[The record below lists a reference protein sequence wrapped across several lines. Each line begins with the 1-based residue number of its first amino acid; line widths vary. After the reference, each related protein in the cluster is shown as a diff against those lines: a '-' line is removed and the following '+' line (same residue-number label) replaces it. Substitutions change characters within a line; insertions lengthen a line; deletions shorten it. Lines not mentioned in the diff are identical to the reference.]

1 MNSILIAD
9 SGATKADW
17 RVVSADG
24 TVRALTTSG
33 ISPVFLDRD
42 GIAKVLREELLP
54 ALEDVQIQKVFFYA
68 AGIVSDEVSGKVCD
82 ALAQVF
88 PDAACEAAS
97 DLLAAARALCGDK
110 PGIACILGTGSNS
123 CFYDGEKIVSNVR
136 AGGFILGDEASG
148 AWFGK
153 QLLADFV
160 KGLLP
165 QNLTDEL
172 VRRFGIDYPTIVQK
186 VYREELPSRYLASFA
201 PFIQEHGNHPYIKN
215 LLRNGFEAF
224 LLRNVA
230 QYDYRRYPVHFTG
243 SVAWH
248 FRELLSRCLTAAGMR
263 QGTIIQRPIESLT
276 EYHRHE
282 QLSL

>member
-1 MNSILIAD
+1 MASILIAD

-17 RVVSADG
+17 RLVNPDG
-24 TVRALTTSG
+24 TVSSLATSG
-33 ISPVFLDRD
+33 ISPVFLDEAGITAILRD
-42 GIAKVLREELLP
+42 ELLP
-54 ALEDVQIQKVFFYA
+54 ALNGAEVSHIYFYA
-68 AGIVSDEVSGKVCD
+68 AGIVSDEVSSKVCD
-82 ALAQVF
+82 ALHGVF

-97 DLLAAARALCGDK
+97 DLLAAARALCGNK

-123 CFYDGEKIVSNVR
+123 CFYDGEQIVSNVR
-136 AGGFILGDEASG
+136 AGGFILGDEAGG

-153 QLLADFV
+153 QLLSDFV

-172 VRRFGIDYPTIVQK
+172 VRRYGIDYPTIVQK
-186 VYREELPSRYLASFA
+186 VYREPLPSRYLASFA
-201 PFIQEHGNHPYIKN
+201 PFIEEHGNHPYIKN
-215 LLRNGFEAF
+215 LLRNGFDAF
-224 LLRNVA
+224 LLRNVV

-248 FRELLSRCLTAAGMR
+248 FRELLGRCLTAAGMR
-263 QGTIIQRPIESLT
+263 QGTIVQRPIEALT

>member
-1 MNSILIAD
+1 MASILIAD

-17 RVVSADG
+17 RLVNPDG
-24 TVRALTTSG
+24 TVSSLATSG
-33 ISPVFLDRD
+33 ISPVFLDEAGITAILRD
-42 GIAKVLREELLP
+42 ELLP
-54 ALEDVQIQKVFFYA
+54 ALNGAEVSHIYFYA
-68 AGIVSDEVSGKVCD
+68 AGIVSDEVSSKVCD
-82 ALAQVF
+82 ALHGVF

-97 DLLAAARALCGDK
+97 DLLAAARALCGNK

-123 CFYDGEKIVSNVR
+123 CFYDGEQIVSNVR
-136 AGGFILGDEASG
+136 AGGFILGDEAGG

-153 QLLADFV
+153 QLLSDFV

-172 VRRFGIDYPTIVQK
+172 VRRYGIDYPTIVQK
-186 VYREELPSRYLASFA
+186 VYREPLPSRYLASFA
-201 PFIQEHGNHPYIKN
+201 PFIEEHGNHPYIKN
-215 LLRNGFEAF
+215 LLRNGFDAF

-248 FRELLSRCLTAAGMR
+248 FRELLGRCLTAAGMR
-263 QGTIIQRPIESLT
+263 QGTIVQRPIEALT

>member
-1 MNSILIAD
+1 MASILIAD

-17 RVVSADG
+17 RLVNPERG
-24 TVRALTTSG
+24 VRSLTTAG
-33 ISPVFLDRD
+33 ISPVFLDEA
-42 GIAKVLREELLP
+42 GISAILREELLP
-54 ALEDVQIQKVFFYA
+54 ALNGEEISHIYFYA
-68 AGIVSDEVSGKVCD
+68 AGIVSDEVSLKVCD
-82 ALAQVF
+82 ALHGVF
-88 PDAACEAAS
+88 PDAVCEAAS
-97 DLLAAARALCGDK
+97 DLLAAARALCGNK

-123 CFYDGEKIVSNVR
+123 CFYDGRQIVSNVR
-136 AGGFILGDEASG
+136 AGGFILGDEAGG

-186 VYREELPSRYLASFA
+186 VYREPLPSRYLASFA
-201 PFIQEHGNHPYIKN
+201 PFIEEHGNHPYIKN
-215 LLRNGFEAF
+215 LLRGGFDAF
-224 LLRNVA
+224 LARNVA

-248 FRELLSRCLTAAGMR
+248 FRELLGRSLTAAGMR
-263 QGTIIQRPIESLT
+263 QGTIIQRPIEALT
-276 EYHRHE
+276 EYHRNE

>member
-1 MNSILIAD
+1 MNAILIAD

-42 GIAKVLREELLP
+42 GITKVLREELLP
-54 ALEDVQIQKVFFYA
+54 NLEGAQIQKVFFYA
-68 AGIVSDEVSGKVCD
+68 AGIVSDEVSEKVCD
-82 ALAQVF
+82 ALSQVF
-88 PDAACEAAS
+88 PDAVCEAAS

-123 CFYDGEKIVSNVR
+123 CFYDGAQIVSNVR

-172 VRRFGIDYPTIVQK
+172 V
-186 VYREELPSRYLASFA
+186 E
-201 PFIQEHGNHPYIKN
+201 
-215 LLRNGFEAF
+215 
-224 LLRNVA
+224 
-230 QYDYRRYPVHFTG
+230 
-243 SVAWH
+243 
-248 FRELLSRCLTAAGMR
+248 
-263 QGTIIQRPIESLT
+263 
-276 EYHRHE
+276 
-282 QLSL
+282 

>member
-1 MNSILIAD
+1 MASILIAD

-17 RVVSADG
+17 RVVNPDG
-24 TVRALTTSG
+24 NVRAIATSG
-33 ISPVFLDRD
+33 ISPVFLDEAGITAILRD
-42 GIAKVLREELLP
+42 ELLP
-54 ALEDVQIQKVFFYA
+54 ALNGAEVSHIYFYA
-68 AGIVSDEVSGKVCD
+68 AGIVSDEVSSKVCD
-82 ALAQVF
+82 ALHGLF
-88 PDAACEAAS
+88 PGAACEAAS
-97 DLLAAARALCGDK
+97 DLLAAARALCGNK

-123 CFYDGEKIVSNVR
+123 CFYDGGQIVSNVR
-136 AGGFILGDEASG
+136 SGGFILGDEAGG

-153 QLLADFV
+153 QLLSDYV

-172 VRRFGIDYPTIVQK
+172 VRRFGIDYPTLVQK
-186 VYREELPSRYLASFA
+186 VYREPLPSRYLASFA
-201 PFIQEHGNHPYIKN
+201 PFIEEHGNHPYIKN
-215 LLRNGFEAF
+215 LLRNGFDAF

-248 FRELLSRCLTAAGMR
+248 FRELLGRCLTAAGMR
-263 QGTIIQRPIESLT
+263 QGTIVQRPVEALT

>member
-54 ALEDVQIQKVFFYA
+54 NLEGVQIQKVFFYA

-82 ALAQVF
+82 ALSQVF
-88 PDAACEAAS
+88 PDAVCEAAS

-123 CFYDGEKIVSNVR
+123 CFYDGTAVVQNVR

-153 QLLADFV
+153 RLLSDYI
-160 KGLLP
+160 KGLMP
-165 QNLTDEL
+165 ANLEPEFT
-172 VRRFGIDYPTIVQK
+172 RRYGLDYPTIVQK
-186 VYREELPSRYLASFA
+186 VYREPQPSRYLASFM
-201 PFIQEHGNHPYIKN
+201 PFLGEHANHPYVKN
-215 LLRNGFEAF
+215 LLREGFDEF
-224 LLRNVA
+224 LLRNVS
-230 QYDYRRYPVHFTG
+230 QYDYKRHAVGFVG
-243 SVAWH
+243 SVACH
-248 FRELLSRCLTAAGMR
+248 FREILTRCLTAAGMR
-263 QGTIIQRPIESLT
+263 QGTIIQRPIEALT

>member
-1 MNSILIAD
+1 MMQILIAD
-9 SGATKADW
+9 SGSTGVDW
-17 RVVSADG
+17 RLIGEGTPVAVS
-24 TVRALTTSG
+24 TQG
-33 ISPVFLDRD
+33 INPVFMDRD
-42 GIAKVLREELLP
+42 AMVRVLHEELLP
-54 ALEDVQIQKVFFYA
+54 KLGERPAVSQICFYG

-82 ALAQVF
+82 ALREVF

-123 CFYDGEKIVSNVR
+123 CFYDGRQIVSNVR

-148 AWFGK
+148 AWFGR
-153 QLLADFV
+153 QLLSDFI

-186 VYREELPSRYLASFA
+186 VYREPLPSRYLASFA
-201 PFIQEHGNHPYIKN
+201 PFIEQHGNHPYIKN
-215 LLRNGFEAF
+215 LLRGGFEAF

-248 FRELLSRCLTAAGMR
+248 FRELLGRCLTAAGMR
-263 QGTIIQRPIESLT
+263 QGTIIQRPIDALT

>member
-1 MNSILIAD
+1 MASILIAD

-17 RVVSADG
+17 RLVNPDG
-24 TVRALTTSG
+24 TVSSLATSG
-33 ISPVFLDRD
+33 ISPVFLDEAGITAILRD
-42 GIAKVLREELLP
+42 ELLP
-54 ALEDVQIQKVFFYA
+54 AQNGAEVSHIYFYA
-68 AGIVSDEVSGKVCD
+68 AGIVSDEVSSKVCD
-82 ALAQVF
+82 ALHGVF

-97 DLLAAARALCGDK
+97 DLLAAARALCGNK

-123 CFYDGEKIVSNVR
+123 CFYDGEQIVSNVR
-136 AGGFILGDEASG
+136 AGGFILGDEAGG

-153 QLLADFV
+153 QLLSDFV

-172 VRRFGIDYPTIVQK
+172 VRRYGIDYPTIVQK
-186 VYREELPSRYLASFA
+186 VYREPLPSRYLASFA
-201 PFIQEHGNHPYIKN
+201 PFIEEHGNHPYIKN
-215 LLRNGFEAF
+215 LLRNGFDAF
-224 LLRNVA
+224 LLRNVV

-248 FRELLSRCLTAAGMR
+248 FRELLGRCLTAAGMR
-263 QGTIIQRPIESLT
+263 QGTIVQRPIEALT

>member
-1 MNSILIAD
+1 MASILIAD

-17 RVVSADG
+17 RLVNPDG
-24 TVRALTTSG
+24 TVRALATSG
-33 ISPVFLDRD
+33 ISPVFLDEAGITAILRD
-42 GIAKVLREELLP
+42 ELLP
-54 ALEDVQIQKVFFYA
+54 ALKGAEVSLICFYA
-68 AGIVSDEVSGKVCD
+68 AGIVSDEVSSKVCD
-82 ALAQVF
+82 ALRSVF
-88 PDAACEAAS
+88 PDATCEAAS
-97 DLLAAARALCGDK
+97 DLLAAARALCGNK

-123 CFYDGEKIVSNVR
+123 CFYDGAQIVSNVR
-136 AGGFILGDEASG
+136 AGGFILGDEAGG

-153 QLLADFV
+153 QLLSDFV

-165 QNLTDEL
+165 RNLTDEL

-186 VYREELPSRYLASFA
+186 VYREPLPSRYLASFA
-201 PFIQEHGNHPYIKN
+201 PFIEEHGNHPYIKN
-215 LLRNGFEAF
+215 LLRNGFDAF

-248 FRELLSRCLTAAGMR
+248 FRELLGRCLTAAGMR
-263 QGTIIQRPIESLT
+263 QGTIVQRPIEALA

>member
-1 MNSILIAD
+1 MMQILIAD
-9 SGATKADW
+9 SGSTGVDW
-17 RVVSADG
+17 RLIGEGTSVSAS
-24 TVRALTTSG
+24 TQG
-33 ISPVFLDRD
+33 INPVFMDRD
-42 GIAKVLREELLP
+42 AMVRVLREELLP
-54 ALEDVQIQKVFFYA
+54 KLGDRPAVSQIRFYG
-68 AGIVSDEVSGKVCD
+68 AGIVSDEVAGKVCD
-82 ALAQVF
+82 ALREVF

-97 DLLAAARALCGDK
+97 DLLAATRALCGNK

-148 AWFGK
+148 AWFGR
-153 QLLADFV
+153 QLLSDFI

-165 QNLTDEL
+165 QNLSDEL
-172 VRRFGIDYPTIVQK
+172 VRRYGIDYPTIVQK
-186 VYREELPSRYLASFA
+186 VYREPLPSRYLASFA
-201 PFIQEHGNHPYIKN
+201 PFIEQYSNHPYIKN
-215 LLRNGFEAF
+215 LLRSGFEAF

-248 FRELLSRCLTAAGMR
+248 FRELLGRCLTAAGMR
-263 QGTIIQRPIESLT
+263 QGTIIQRPIDALT

>member
-1 MNSILIAD
+1 MLPKLGDRPA
-9 SGATKADW
+9 
-17 RVVSADG
+17 VS
-24 TVRALTTSG
+24 
-33 ISPVFLDRD
+33 
-42 GIAKVLREELLP
+42 
-54 ALEDVQIQKVFFYA
+54 QIRFYG
-68 AGIVSDEVSGKVCD
+68 AGIVSDEVAGKVCD
-82 ALAQVF
+82 ALREVF

-97 DLLAAARALCGDK
+97 DLLAAARALCGNK

-148 AWFGK
+148 AWFGR
-153 QLLADFV
+153 QLLSDFI

-172 VRRFGIDYPTIVQK
+172 VRRYGIDYPTIVQK
-186 VYREELPSRYLASFA
+186 VYREPLPSRYLASFA
-201 PFIQEHGNHPYIKN
+201 PFIEQYSNHPYIKN
-215 LLRNGFEAF
+215 LLRSGFEAF

-248 FRELLSRCLTAAGMR
+248 FRELLGRCLTAAGMR
-263 QGTIIQRPIESLT
+263 QGTIIQRPIDALT

>member
-1 MNSILIAD
+1 MASILIAD

-17 RVVSADG
+17 RLVNPDG
-24 TVRALTTSG
+24 TVRSLATPG
-33 ISPVFLDRD
+33 ISPVFLDEAGITAILRD
-42 GIAKVLREELLP
+42 EPLP
-54 ALEDVQIQKVFFYA
+54 ALNGAEVSHIYFYA
-68 AGIVSDEVSGKVCD
+68 AGIVSDEVSSKVCD
-82 ALAQVF
+82 ALHSVF
-88 PDAACEAAS
+88 PNAACEAAS
-97 DLLAAARALCGDK
+97 DLLAAARALCGNK

-123 CFYDGEKIVSNVR
+123 CFYDGEQIVSNVR
-136 AGGFILGDEASG
+136 AGGFILGDEAGG

-153 QLLADFV
+153 QLLSDYV

-165 QNLTDEL
+165 QNLTEEL
-172 VRRFGIDYPTIVQK
+172 TRRFGIDYPTIVQK
-186 VYREELPSRYLASFA
+186 VYREPLPSRYLASFA
-201 PFIQEHGNHPYIKN
+201 PFIEEHGNHPYIKN
-215 LLRNGFEAF
+215 LLRGGFDAF

-248 FRELLSRCLTAAGMR
+248 FRELLGRCLTAAGMR
-263 QGTIIQRPIESLT
+263 QGTIIQRPIEALT

>member
-1 MNSILIAD
+1 MASILIAD

-17 RVVSADG
+17 RLVNPDG
-24 TVRALTTSG
+24 TVSSLATSG
-33 ISPVFLDRD
+33 ISPVFLDEAGITAILRD
-42 GIAKVLREELLP
+42 ELLP
-54 ALEDVQIQKVFFYA
+54 ALYGAEVSHIYFYA
-68 AGIVSDEVSGKVCD
+68 AGIVSDEVSSKVCD
-82 ALAQVF
+82 ALHGVF

-97 DLLAAARALCGDK
+97 DLLAAARALCGNK

-123 CFYDGEKIVSNVR
+123 CFYDGEQIVSNVR
-136 AGGFILGDEASG
+136 AGGFILGDEAGG

-153 QLLADFV
+153 QLLSDFV

-172 VRRFGIDYPTIVQK
+172 VRRYGIDYPTIVQK
-186 VYREELPSRYLASFA
+186 VYREPLPSRYLASFA
-201 PFIQEHGNHPYIKN
+201 PFIEEHGNHPYIKN
-215 LLRNGFEAF
+215 LLRNGFDAF
-224 LLRNVA
+224 LLRNVV

-248 FRELLSRCLTAAGMR
+248 FRELLGRCLTAAGMR
-263 QGTIIQRPIESLT
+263 QGTIVQRPIEALT

>member
-1 MNSILIAD
+1 MALVLIAD
-9 SGATKADW
+9 SGSTGVDW
-17 RVVSADG
+17 RLIGEG
-24 TVRALTTSG
+24 TTVTATTQG
-33 ISPVFLDRD
+33 INPVFMDRD
-42 GIAKVLREELLP
+42 AMIRVLREELLP
-54 ALEDVQIQKVFFYA
+54 QLGEQQPIARICFYG
-68 AGIVSDEVSGKVCD
+68 AGIVSEEVSFRVCD
-82 ALAQVF
+82 ALQEVF
-88 PDAACEAAS
+88 PDATGEAAS
-97 DLLAAARALCGDK
+97 DLLAAARALCGTK

-123 CFYDGEKIVSNVR
+123 CFYDGAQIVSNVR

-153 QLLADFV
+153 QLLSDYV

-186 VYREELPSRYLASFA
+186 VYREPLPSRYLASFA
-201 PFIQEHGNHPYIKN
+201 PFIEEHGNHPYIKN
-215 LLRNGFEAF
+215 LLRNGFDAF

-248 FRELLSRCLTAAGMR
+248 FRELLGRCLTAAGMR
-263 QGTIIQRPIESLT
+263 QGTIVQRPIESLT